1 MRSMKKMG
9 YLFFEINANL
19 YSELQNICL
28 INNYINL
35 NSFTDS
41 SGKTRF
47 LLIKKQKMLRLLIK
61 KYFQMK
67 KKKINIQFQK
77 NESQLYKPFDKIDI
91 DSLELFRE
99 MMSTRFNKNM
109 ED

>member
-1 MRSMKKMG
+1 
-9 YLFFEINANL
+9 
-19 YSELQNICL
+19 
-28 INNYINL
+28 
-35 NSFTDS
+35 
-41 SGKTRF
+41 
-47 LLIKKQKMLRLLIK
+47 MLRLLIK
-61 KYFQMK
+61 KYFLMK

-77 NESQLYKPFDKIDI
+77 NEPQLNKLFDKIDI

>member
-1 MRSMKKMG
+1 
-9 YLFFEINANL
+9 
-19 YSELQNICL
+19 
-28 INNYINL
+28 
-35 NSFTDS
+35 
-41 SGKTRF
+41 
-47 LLIKKQKMLRLLIK
+47 
-61 KYFQMK
+61 MK

-77 NESQLYKPFDKIDI
+77 NEPQLYKLFEKIDI

>member
-1 MRSMKKMG
+1 
-9 YLFFEINANL
+9 
-19 YSELQNICL
+19 
-28 INNYINL
+28 
-35 NSFTDS
+35 
-41 SGKTRF
+41 
-47 LLIKKQKMLRLLIK
+47 
-61 KYFQMK
+61 MK

-77 NESQLYKPFDKIDI
+77 NNEPQLNKLFDKIDI

>member
-1 MRSMKKMG
+1 
-9 YLFFEINANL
+9 
-19 YSELQNICL
+19 
-28 INNYINL
+28 
-35 NSFTDS
+35 
-41 SGKTRF
+41 
-47 LLIKKQKMLRLLIK
+47 
-61 KYFQMK
+61 MK

-99 MMSTRFNKNM
+99 MMSTRFNKNT